1 VRKTARS
8 QKKEARTMAH
18 IRKNPASVAQPTG
31 YTHVVE
37 AQGSR
42 TIYISGQTPVNAAGE
57 VVGEGDLAKQAEQ
70 VFENLKACLAEAG
83 ATFADVTKTTTLV
96 VNYQPEYRQVIAAA
110 RQKFYGDAAPASTL
124 IGVQALARPEFMIE
138 IEAVVVL

>member
-1 VRKTARS
+1 
-8 QKKEARTMAH
+8 MPH
-18 IRKNPASVAQPTG
+18 IRKNPAAVATPTG

-42 TIYISGQTPVNAAGE
+42 TIYIAGQTPANAAGD

-70 VFENLKACLAEAG
+70 VFENLRACLAEAG

-96 VNYQPEYRQVIAAA
+96 VNYQPEFRPIIAAV

-124 IGVQALARPEFMIE
+124 IGVQALARPEFLIE
-138 IEAVVVL
+138 VEAIAVL

>member
-1 VRKTARS
+1 
-8 QKKEARTMAH
+8 MAH
-18 IRKNPASVAQPTG
+18 IRKNPTSVAQPTG

-42 TIYISGQTPVNAAGE
+42 IIYISGQTPVNAAGE
-57 VVGEGDLAKQAEQ
+57 IVGNGDLAKQAEQ
-70 VFENLKACLAEAG
+70 VFENLKACLAEVG

-96 VNYQPEYRQVIAAA
+96 VNYQPEYRQVIAAV
-110 RQKFYGDAAPASTL
+110 RQRFYGDAAPASTL